1 VVVGTLVLIGAVVLL
16 TYVVFGRYRRAIEQW
31 YRRGERTRQ
40 AVTAVFLVAV
50 AWTFIRSGD
59 GLLILIA
66 IGAIASATIYVLIEE
81 PHKEIR

>member
-1 VVVGTLVLIGAVVLL
+1 
-16 TYVVFGRYRRAIEQW
+16 VFGRYDRAIEQW